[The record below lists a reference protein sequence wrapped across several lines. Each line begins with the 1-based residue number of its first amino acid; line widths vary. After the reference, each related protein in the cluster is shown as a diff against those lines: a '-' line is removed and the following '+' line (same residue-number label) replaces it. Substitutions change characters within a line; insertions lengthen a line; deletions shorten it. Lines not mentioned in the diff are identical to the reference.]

1 MKNKRVTIHGV
12 EQFVK
17 FCMLTQANYYF
28 IETVSRYN
36 SRGNNYNIELY
47 ISYFYILFVMK

>member
-36 SRGNNYNIELY
+36 STGNNYNIVILV
-47 ISYFYILFVMK
+47 IFTFYLS

>member
-1 MKNKRVTIHGV
+1 MKNKRVAIHGV

-36 SRGNNYNIELY
+36 STGNNYNIELY